1 LDAWVDRLPDGE
13 VHADHPLCLG
23 RIGRTRNG
31 HAEAIAPVVG
41 SDESNVP
48 QELLQIAEEAWSID

>member
-1 LDAWVDRLPDGE
+1 M
-13 VHADHPLCLG
+13 
-23 RIGRTRNG
+23 
-31 HAEAIAPVVG
+31 APVVR

>member
-1 LDAWVDRLPDGE
+1 MPDAE
-13 VHADHPLCLG
+13 VHAHDPLCLG

-31 HAEAIAPVVG
+31 HEEAIAPVVR

-48 QELLQIAEEAWSID
+48 QELLQIADEAWSID